1 MGIIDDVRLSAFN
14 LEPEPA
20 ESWKAPEIVL
30 WYAFRELYRN
40 FRDGK
45 TRKAEAEKVKAEI
58 IKRYQVQKTEYDI
71 MKNIVR
77 RQAEMWNRIEI
88 AGSRYGTERTIENAD
103 AFFEAVYDVKLKE
116 IKTEGENKQNENVQL
131 PND

>member
-1 MGIIDDVRLSAFN
+1 MSVIDDVRLSAFN

-30 WYAFRELYRN
+30 WYAFRELYRDY
-40 FRDGK
+40 RAGK
-45 TRKAEAEKVKAEI
+45 TTEDKAKNIKSEI
-58 IKRYQVQKTEYDI
+58 VKRYHVQKTEYET
-71 MKNIVR
+71 MQNIVR

-103 AFFEAVYDVKLKE
+103 AFFEAVYDVKLKSTD
-116 IKTEGENKQNENVQL
+116 KTENEGEKTK
-131 PND
+131 

>member
-1 MGIIDDVRLSAFN
+1 MSVIDDVRLSAFN

-58 IKRYQVQKTEYDI
+58 IKRYQVQKTEYET
-71 MKNIVR
+71 MQNIVR
-77 RQAEMWNRIEI
+77 RQADMWQKIEI
-88 AGSRYGTERTIENAD
+88 AGSRYRLDRKLENAD
-103 AFFEAVYDVKLKE
+103 AFIEAVYGVQ
-116 IKTEGENKQNENVQL
+116 IKRTANEEDQ
-131 PND
+131 DG

>member
-1 MGIIDDVRLSAFN
+1 MSVIDDVRLSAFN

-45 TRKAEAEKVKAEI
+45 IRKAEAEKVKAEI
-58 IKRYQVQKTEYDI
+58 TKRYHVQKTEYET
-71 MKNIVR
+71 MQNIVR

-116 IKTEGENKQNENVQL
+116 TKTEKEDEQNENVQL
-131 PND
+131 PDD

>member
-1 MGIIDDVRLSAFN
+1 MSVIDDVRLSAFN

-30 WYAFRELYRN
+30 WYAFRELYRDY
-40 FRDGK
+40 REGK
-45 TRKAEAEKVKAEI
+45 IKEDKAKSIKSEI
-58 IKRYQVQKTEYDI
+58 VKRYHVQKTEYET
-71 MKNIVR
+71 MQNIVR

-103 AFFEAVYDVKLKE
+103 AFFEAVYDVKLKSTD
-116 IKTEGENKQNENVQL
+116 KTENEGEKTL
-131 PND
+131 

>member
-1 MGIIDDVRLSAFN
+1 MSVIDDVRLSAFN

-20 ESWKAPEIVL
+20 ESWKAPEIVM

-58 IKRYQVQKTEYDI
+58 IKRYQGQGRDYQTVSSAKD
-71 MKNIVR
+71 
-77 RQAEMWNRIEI
+77 
-88 AGSRYGTERTIENAD
+88 
-103 AFFEAVYDVKLKE
+103 
-116 IKTEGENKQNENVQL
+116 
-131 PND
+131 

>member
-58 IKRYQVQKTEYDI
+58 IKRYHVQKTEYET
-71 MKNIVR
+71 MQNIVQ
-77 RQAEMWNRIEI
+77 RQAEMWNQIEI

-116 IKTEGENKQNENVQL
+116 TKMGGENECTDSL
-131 PND
+131 

>member
-1 MGIIDDVRLSAFN
+1 MSVIDDVRLSAFN

-30 WYAFRELYRN
+30 WYAFRELYRDY
-40 FRDGK
+40 REGK
-45 TRKAEAEKVKAEI
+45 IKEDKAKI
-58 IKRYQVQKTEYDI
+58 IKSEIVKRYHVQKTEYET
-71 MKNIVR
+71 MQNIVR
-77 RQAEMWNRIEI
+77 RQADMWNRIEI

-116 IKTEGENKQNENVQL
+116 TKTEGENEYTDSL
-131 PND
+131 

>member
-1 MGIIDDVRLSAFN
+1 MSVIDDVRLSAFN

-30 WYAFRELYRN
+30 WYAFRELYRDY
-40 FRDGK
+40 REGK
-45 TRKAEAEKVKAEI
+45 IKEDKAKI
-58 IKRYQVQKTEYDI
+58 IKSEIVKRYHVQKTEYET
-71 MKNIVR
+71 MQNIVR

-116 IKTEGENKQNENVQL
+116 TKTEGENEYTDSL
-131 PND
+131 

>member
-1 MGIIDDVRLSAFN
+1 MSVIDDVRLSAFN

-30 WYAFRELYRN
+30 WYAFRELYRDY
-40 FRDGK
+40 RAGK
-45 TRKAEAEKVKAEI
+45 IKEDKAKSIKSEI
-58 IKRYQVQKTEYDI
+58 VKRYHVQKTEHET
-71 MKNIVR
+71 MQNIVR

-103 AFFEAVYDVKLKE
+103 AFFEAVYDVKLKSTD
-116 IKTEGENKQNENVQL
+116 KTENEGEKTL
-131 PND
+131 